1 MSLYPMMK
9 DLIAAFPDHLEEGLR
24 IAKRAK
30 WKNPAKRFKAV
41 VITGLGGSGIG
52 GSLAAEWMMASSHTP
67 IFVNKDYYLP
77 AFVDENTL
85 VIASSYSGNTEETLS
100 ALEQALERKAEV
112 AIITSGGRALELAT
126 ENQLNS
132 FVVEGGNPPRS
143 MLGYSITGLMSFL
156 DFYGLQTPDYIASWK
171 EAIEAMRNDIDSI
184 HAQAKVYA
192 EQIKNHCAVVYC
204 TDGLAAMG
212 ERLRQ
217 QLNEN
222 SKMLGWSSAIP
233 EMNHNELVG
242 WAGGNESFGVIILR
256 SDFEYDRN
264 AIRADINKD
273 ILLKRTSTVLEWKAP
288 GSSLI
293 SQSLYLNHLG
303 DWVSYYLSE
312 IHQVDIMDIKVIDF
326 LKSELGK
333 IG

>member
-1 MSLYPMMK
+1 MMK
-9 DLIAAFPDHLEEGLR
+9 DLIAAFPDHLEEEGLR

-156 DFYGLQTPDYIASWK
+156 DFYGLQTPDYIAFGK
-171 EAIEAMRNDIDSI
+171 
-184 HAQAKVYA
+184 
-192 EQIKNHCAVVYC
+192 
-204 TDGLAAMG
+204 
-212 ERLRQ
+212 RQ
-217 QLNEN
+217 
-222 SKMLGWSSAIP
+222 
-233 EMNHNELVG
+233 
-242 WAGGNESFGVIILR
+242 
-256 SDFEYDRN
+256 
-264 AIRADINKD
+264 
-273 ILLKRTSTVLEWKAP
+273 LKL
-288 GSSLI
+288 
-293 SQSLYLNHLG
+293 
-303 DWVSYYLSE
+303 
-312 IHQVDIMDIKVIDF
+312 
-326 LKSELGK
+326 
-333 IG
+333 

>member
-1 MSLYPMMK
+1 MMK
-9 DLIAAFPDHLEEGLR
+9 DLIAGFPDHLEEGLR
-24 IAKRAK
+24 IAERAK
-30 WKNPAKRFKAV
+30 WKNPAKRFNAV

-52 GSLAAEWMMASSHTP
+52 GSLAAEWMSASSHTP

-77 AFVDENTL
+77 AFVNENTL
-85 VIASSYSGNTEETLS
+85 VIASSYSGNTEETLG
-100 ALEQALERKAEV
+100 ALGQAIERKAEI

-126 ENQLNS
+126 ENGFNA

-143 MLGYSITGLMSFL
+143 MLGFSITGLMSFL
-156 DFYGLQTPDYIASWK
+156 SFYGLQTPDYVASWK
-171 EAIEAMRNDIDSI
+171 EAIQAMRNDIDSI
-184 HAQAKVYA
+184 HVQAKAYA
-192 EQIKNHCAVVYC
+192 ELLKNHCAVVYS

-222 SKMLGWSSAIP
+222 AKMLGWSSAIP

-242 WAGGNESFGVIILR
+242 WAGGNSNFAVILLR
-256 SDFEYDRN
+256 SDFEFDRN
-264 AIRADINKD
+264 AIRADLNKD
-273 ILLKRTSTVLEWKAP
+273 ILLKRTPTVLEWRAP

-312 IHQVDIMDIKVIDF
+312 IHKVDIMDIDVIGF

-333 IG
+333 V